1 MSDSSRRHPAI
12 QILVDLVAD
21 LRKTDGTLAKLEE
34 AWPRLDAGEG
44 DRGDELPFW
53 TSFHDEVLQKAE
65 NLAKKQN
72 VIRSDTVS
80 QGVLS
85 FLQRLP
91 ELVESEA
98 SEFADPDE
106 PGTLDVVLRAVQQEI
121 EVLDALA
128 KRTWPLE
135 SGRDEERPLSVSKS
149 CITSEE
155 RTGRDRMMEDVRDR
169 LKGQSRRLFHVL
181 CDAAGKWVT
190 IDELFDA
197 AVFYTDSPNN
207 DTLRKASDR
216 LRDKLET
223 LGYGHIF
230 QVSCEPASERI
241 KLNIR
246 GGTENQK

>member
-121 EVLDALA
+121 EVLEALA
-128 KRTWPLE
+128 ENTWPLRAGQNEEDPRNQSSEPNHARFDRETEALISTAKRRLSGVRLRLFIVLVE
-135 SGRDEERPLSVSKS
+135 SLGDWVSFDGLDGVFTKSDVTDDTIERTARRLGKRLDEELEARFSIS
-149 CITSEE
+149 CSTA
-155 RTGRDRMMEDVRDR
+155 D
-169 LKGQSRRLFHVL
+169 RRLRL
-181 CDAAGKWVT
+181 
-190 IDELFDA
+190 EL
-197 AVFYTDSPNN
+197 
-207 DTLRKASDR
+207 L
-216 LRDKLET
+216 
-223 LGYGHIF
+223 
-230 QVSCEPASERI
+230 
-241 KLNIR
+241 
-246 GGTENQK
+246 